1 MLADF
6 KNRSQLEAWLG
17 KQPPDVAI
25 VLAARAAL
33 RVLPV
38 AQTAKHAGFT
48 GGLGFPGFRATVFSW
63 VAAKYP
69 AQRTEFAAA
78 ATTAYAAA
86 VAAAAAVV
94 VALATAD
101 A

>member
-1 MLADF
+1 MLTDF

-38 AQTAKHAGFT
+38 AQTAKHEGFT
-48 GGLGFPGFRATVFSW
+48 GVLVLPVFRATVFSW
-63 VAAKYP
+63 VAAK
-69 AQRTEFAAA
+69 
-78 ATTAYAAA
+78 
-86 VAAAAAVV
+86 
-94 VALATAD
+94 
-101 A
+101 